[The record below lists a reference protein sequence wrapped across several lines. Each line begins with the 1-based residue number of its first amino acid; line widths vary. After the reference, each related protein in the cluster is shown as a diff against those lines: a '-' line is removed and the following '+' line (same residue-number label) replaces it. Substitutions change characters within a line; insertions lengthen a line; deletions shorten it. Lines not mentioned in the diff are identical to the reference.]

1 MSYLLSQQTKAGE
14 QCYHELEAET
24 CNGLQKRKSARIFP
38 TKQTSVITSSRSR
51 LPLPAGAPCLPP
63 PHPPNSVLKKTAESN
78 LRQPFVEWT
87 NSDKAMLHE
96 AIFLATFC
104 CETSCKKDFTCNT
117 PVLQP
122 ATATK
127 CCVARKVEISFV

>member
-38 TKQTSVITSSRSR
+38 IKQRRQS
-51 LPLPAGAPCLPP
+51 LQALAFPCLQVPPAFPP
-63 PHPPNSVLKKTAESN
+63 PPPPPNSVLKKTAESN